1 MPTNLYGPGD
11 NYHPENGHVIPALIR
26 RFHEAKEQCQPTVM
40 IWGSGTPYREFLYVD
55 DLASA
60 CVHVMNLDQEDYQ
73 QHTQPMLSHINVGG
87 GEELTI
93 RQLADTIARV
103 TNYKGTI
110 AFDNK
115 KPDGTPRKLMDSSR
129 LNNLGWQPTISL
141 EEGLIIAYNDFL
153 KKQLAEK

>member
-1 MPTNLYGPGD
+1 
-11 NYHPENGHVIPALIR
+11 
-26 RFHEAKEQCQPTVM
+26 
-40 IWGSGTPYREFLYVD
+40 
-55 DLASA
+55 
-60 CVHVMNLDQEDYQ
+60 MNLDQEDYQ
-73 QHTQPMLSHINVGG
+73 QHTQPMLSHINVGS

-115 KPDGTPRKLMDSSR
+115 KPDGTPRKLMDSR
-129 LNNLGWQPTISL
+129 HLNNLGWRPTIGL
-141 EEGLIIAYNDFL
+141 EEGLVLAYKDFL